1 MMRIWC
7 SNKSH
12 TKLIFNCLLHM
23 LEWYEEVWMRI
34 VTLKKKAFLWENVMY
49 GDFYTLFHR
58 YDISFQIHPLFYIRP
73 YKWLCVYHWVI
84 LILHQAS
91 WSQCLVIWFVQILKE
106 LTKVCASKKCRPIM
120 KKNECHRTEVNHFSF
135 SKQCPSLGL
144 YHEFIS
150 WKIQKNVID
159 CVQIMKI
166 KNFGSQRLALPCL
179 KN

>member
-7 SNKSH
+7 FNKSH
-12 TKLIFNCLLHM
+12 TKLIFNCFLHM

-34 VTLKKKAFLWENVMY
+34 VTLMKKAFLWEKVMY

-58 YDISFQIHPLFYIRP
+58 YDVSFQIHPLFYIRP
-73 YKWLCVYHWVI
+73 YKGLCVYHRMI

-120 KKNECHRTEVNHFSF
+120 KKINVTGQKSIISFFLSNAHHWAFIMNSYHRKSR
-135 SKQCPSLGL
+135 KMSLIV
-144 YHEFIS
+144 Y
-150 WKIQKNVID
+150 K
-159 CVQIMKI
+159 
-166 KNFGSQRLALPCL
+166 
-179 KN
+179 